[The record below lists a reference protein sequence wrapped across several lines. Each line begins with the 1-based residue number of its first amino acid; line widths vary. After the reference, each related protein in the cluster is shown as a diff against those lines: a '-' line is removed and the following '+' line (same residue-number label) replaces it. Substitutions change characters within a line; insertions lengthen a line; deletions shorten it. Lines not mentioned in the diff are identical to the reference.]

1 MTPRSPARMSVIPDG
16 EDQAAR
22 LEQFRTGH
30 PGVPVLLLG
39 DYPRAWVAGEKVEHT
54 TLRGLLD
61 GLEESSAQGR
71 VTLALGRHSDR

>member
-22 LEQFRTGH
+22 LEQFRTAH
-30 PGVPVLLLG
+30 PDVPVLLLG
-39 DYPRAWVAGEKVEHT
+39 DYPRAWVGGQKVEHP

-61 GLEESSAQGR
+61 GLEEIFSPGARTSRTRTTQ
-71 VTLALGRHSDR
+71 